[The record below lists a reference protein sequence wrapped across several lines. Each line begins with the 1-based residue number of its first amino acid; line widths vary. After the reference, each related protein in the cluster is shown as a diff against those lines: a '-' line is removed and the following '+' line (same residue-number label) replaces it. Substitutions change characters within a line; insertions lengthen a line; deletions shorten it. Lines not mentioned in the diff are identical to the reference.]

1 MGRFIETIMAKI
13 TKRVRRAN
21 TDPDSCMGSI
31 AFGASRIDLEDFND
45 AVDFLTRIGFYIS
58 FEGNKKPNQFVIE

>member
-21 TDPDSCMGSI
+21 TDPASCMGSI
-31 AFGASRIDLEDFND
+31 VFGASRIDL
-45 AVDFLTRIGFYIS
+45 
-58 FEGNKKPNQFVIE
+58 